1 MRSAQELLDELNAS
15 DESPRIEA
23 KRAREIGK
31 SVLETVIAFANEPGM
46 DGGHLLLGVDWSIND
61 KGDTVYRSE
70 GVPAPDKLQQDLAS
84 QCASML
90 SFPLRPEISV
100 ERIDGKT
107 LVVVYVAE
115 VDSGHKP
122 VYLKA
127 TGLPRGAFR
136 RIGSTD
142 QRCTDEDLWVLR
154 GDTRPQKG
162 PDQSILTDARLDD
175 FDPAALAEYRRV
187 RSRLNASAEE
197 LGYSDDDL
205 LEALG
210 AVRRVDG
217 EPRPTLAGI
226 LLFGKAMA
234 LRRMLPMVKIDYIR
248 VPGIEWMEDPH
259 ERFQSIEIRKPLLLA
274 LPLAEA
280 SIIDELPKG
289 FHLPE
294 GELHSVQEPIVP
306 RKVIREALANA
317 VMHRSYTQHSP
328 IQIIRYSNR
337 IEIRNVGHSLKPV
350 AELGIPG
357 SRLRNPTLA
366 AVLHDLNLAE
376 AKGTG
381 IRSMRRLAAEAGLTL
396 PEFHSSRE
404 SDEFRVTLFLHNLL
418 TEDDHAWLRSLSS
431 EPLDADETKVL
442 IYARATGAVDNTA
455 CRDFSGLDTLTAS
468 RVLRRLR
475 DKGLLEK
482 HGGGN
487 RTYYSL
493 SAATPMQPRPAEPS
507 MGAGGEER
515 KASMAGME
523 ACNPRIEGLAEG
535 IEGFAGNP
543 QLSSLLK
550 RFPTQLATQIA
561 NQRGRRQTKDKLRG
575 LLLEL
580 CSHGFMTLQELE
592 VLLDKHRNY
601 LMIEYIRPLVRA
613 GQLKLRYPESAK
625 HPHQAYLTAGAEDKN
640 NG

>member
-31 SVLETVIAFANEPGM
+31 SLLETVIAFANEPGM

-61 KGDTVYRSE
+61 KGDTVYRPE
-70 GVPAPDKLQQDLAS
+70 GVPDPDKLQQDLAS

-226 LLFGKAMA
+226 LLFGKPMA

-418 TEDDHAWLRSLSS
+418 TEDDHAWLRSLTT
-431 EPLDADETKVL
+431 EALDSDEVKVL

-455 CRDFSGLDTLTAS
+455 CRGFTGLDTLSAS
-468 RVLRRLR
+468 RALRRLR
-475 DKGLLEK
+475 D
-482 HGGGN
+482 
-487 RTYYSL
+487 
-493 SAATPMQPRPAEPS
+493 
-507 MGAGGEER
+507 
-515 KASMAGME
+515 
-523 ACNPRIEGLAEG
+523 
-535 IEGFAGNP
+535 
-543 QLSSLLK
+543 
-550 RFPTQLATQIA
+550 
-561 NQRGRRQTKDKLRG
+561 RG
-575 LLLEL
+575 LLVKQGAG
-580 CSHGFMTLQELE
+580 SRTH
-592 VLLDKHRNY
+592 Y
-601 LMIEYIRPLVRA
+601 ALVRPSGGGMDVRGQVRLPLETPAEGHGSPYGVGANPHMLGAQTPYGLHEGIPEELLLRLQRA
-613 GQLKLRYPESAK
+613 GKKPRQAVLRDLIQDLCRLRPFTANELSALLGGRDAGELKRLHLKPMRNAGILTLLFPESEK
-625 HPHQAYLTAGAEDKN
+625 HPHQAYLVADQDKKERARDA
-640 NG
+640 

>member
-61 KGDTVYRSE
+61 KGDTVYRPE
-70 GVPAPDKLQQDLAS
+70 GVPDPDKLQRDLAS

-226 LLFGKAMA
+226 LLFGKPMA

-418 TEDDHAWLRSLSS
+418 TEDDHAWLRSLTT
-431 EPLDADETKVL
+431 EALDSDEVKVL

-455 CRDFSGLDTLTAS
+455 CRGFTGLDTLSAS
-468 RVLRRLR
+468 RALRRLR
-475 DKGLLEK
+475 D
-482 HGGGN
+482 
-487 RTYYSL
+487 
-493 SAATPMQPRPAEPS
+493 
-507 MGAGGEER
+507 
-515 KASMAGME
+515 
-523 ACNPRIEGLAEG
+523 
-535 IEGFAGNP
+535 
-543 QLSSLLK
+543 
-550 RFPTQLATQIA
+550 
-561 NQRGRRQTKDKLRG
+561 RG
-575 LLLEL
+575 LLVKQGAG
-580 CSHGFMTLQELE
+580 SRTH
-592 VLLDKHRNY
+592 Y
-601 LMIEYIRPLVRA
+601 ALVRPSGGGMDVRGQVRLPLETPAEGHGSPYGVGANPHMLGAQTPYGLHEGIPEELLLRLQRA
-613 GQLKLRYPESAK
+613 GKKPRQAVLRDLIQDLCRLRPFTANELSALLGGRDAGELKRLHLKPMRNAGILTLLFPESEK
-625 HPHQAYLTAGAEDKN
+625 HPHQAYLVADQDKKERARDA
-640 NG
+640 

>member
-31 SVLETVIAFANEPGM
+31 SLLETVIAFANEPGM

-61 KGDTVYRSE
+61 KGDTVYRPE
-70 GVPAPDKLQQDLAS
+70 GVPDPDKLQQDLAS

-226 LLFGKAMA
+226 LLFGKPMA

-418 TEDDHAWLRSLSS
+418 TEDDHAWLRSLTT
-431 EPLDADETKVL
+431 EALDSDEVKVL

-455 CRDFSGLDTLTAS
+455 CRDFTGLDTLSAS
-468 RVLRRLR
+468 RALRRLR
-475 DKGLLEK
+475 D
-482 HGGGN
+482 
-487 RTYYSL
+487 
-493 SAATPMQPRPAEPS
+493 
-507 MGAGGEER
+507 
-515 KASMAGME
+515 
-523 ACNPRIEGLAEG
+523 
-535 IEGFAGNP
+535 
-543 QLSSLLK
+543 
-550 RFPTQLATQIA
+550 
-561 NQRGRRQTKDKLRG
+561 RG
-575 LLLEL
+575 LLVKQGAG
-580 CSHGFMTLQELE
+580 SRTH
-592 VLLDKHRNY
+592 Y
-601 LMIEYIRPLVRA
+601 ALVRPSGGGMDVRGQVRLPLETPADGHESPYGA
-613 GQLKLRYPESAK
+613 GANPHMLGAQTPYGLHEGIPEELLLRLQRAGKKPRQAVLRDLIQDLCRLRPFTANELSALLGGRDAGELKRLHLKPMRNAGILTLLFPESEK
-625 HPHQAYLTAGAEDKN
+625 HPHQAYLVADQDKKEN
-640 NG
+640 ARDA

>member
-46 DGGHLLLGVDWSIND
+46 DGGYLLLGVDWSIND
-61 KGDTVYRSE
+61 KGDTVYRPE
-70 GVPAPDKLQQDLAS
+70 GVPDPDKLQRDLAS

-226 LLFGKAMA
+226 LLFGKPMA

-418 TEDDHAWLRSLSS
+418 TEDDHAWLRSLTT
-431 EPLDADETKVL
+431 EALDSDEVKVL

-455 CRDFSGLDTLTAS
+455 CRDFTGLDTLSAS
-468 RVLRRLR
+468 RALRRLR
-475 DKGLLEK
+475 D
-482 HGGGN
+482 
-487 RTYYSL
+487 
-493 SAATPMQPRPAEPS
+493 
-507 MGAGGEER
+507 
-515 KASMAGME
+515 
-523 ACNPRIEGLAEG
+523 
-535 IEGFAGNP
+535 
-543 QLSSLLK
+543 
-550 RFPTQLATQIA
+550 
-561 NQRGRRQTKDKLRG
+561 RG
-575 LLLEL
+575 LLVKQGAG
-580 CSHGFMTLQELE
+580 SRTH
-592 VLLDKHRNY
+592 Y
-601 LMIEYIRPLVRA
+601 ALVRPSGGGMDVRGQVRLPLETPAEGHGSPYGVGANPHMLGAQTPYGLHEGIPEELLLRLQRA
-613 GQLKLRYPESAK
+613 GKKPRQAVLRDLIQDLCRLRPFTANELSALLGGRDAGELKRLHLKPMRDAGILTLLFPESEK
-625 HPHQAYLTAGAEDKN
+625 HPHQAYLVADQDKKELARDT
-640 NG
+640 

>member
-31 SVLETVIAFANEPGM
+31 SLLETVIAFANEPGM

-61 KGDTVYRSE
+61 KGDTVYRPE
-70 GVPAPDKLQQDLAS
+70 GVPDPDKLQQDLAS

-226 LLFGKAMA
+226 LLFGKPMA

-418 TEDDHAWLRSLSS
+418 TEDDHAWLRSLTT
-431 EPLDADETKVL
+431 EALDLEEVKVL

-455 CRDFSGLDTLTAS
+455 CRDFTGLDTLSAS
-468 RVLRRLR
+468 RALRRLR
-475 DKGLLEK
+475 D
-482 HGGGN
+482 
-487 RTYYSL
+487 
-493 SAATPMQPRPAEPS
+493 
-507 MGAGGEER
+507 
-515 KASMAGME
+515 
-523 ACNPRIEGLAEG
+523 
-535 IEGFAGNP
+535 
-543 QLSSLLK
+543 
-550 RFPTQLATQIA
+550 
-561 NQRGRRQTKDKLRG
+561 RG
-575 LLLEL
+575 LLVKQGAG
-580 CSHGFMTLQELE
+580 SRTH
-592 VLLDKHRNY
+592 Y
-601 LMIEYIRPLVRA
+601 ALVRPSGGGMDVRGQVRLPLETPAEGHGSPYGVGANPHMLGAQTPYGLHEGIPEELLLRLQRA
-613 GQLKLRYPESAK
+613 GKKPRQAVLRDLIQDLCRLRPFTANELSALLGGRDAGELKRLHLKPMRNAGILTLLFPESEK
-625 HPHQAYLTAGAEDKN
+625 HPHQAYLVADQDKKERARDA
-640 NG
+640 